1 MAKAKFNKEG
11 VAVVSGKDGII
22 IRKHIAGLEG
32 GRVLDTAAAKDGSN
46 NVLIPAYT
54 LEVVPCGIP
63 VVSKTADG
71 VKNYLALPPKDVTT
85 TVEGTSTTTYK
96 FDLPEG
102 YAYEGIAAAT
112 VKAGMPCPVMV
123 AGVVNET
130 VMLDQL
136 KELFPSEMENPTA
149 LSLSALKSA
158 CPHLIFMSDEA
169 NDVPSNS

>member
-1 MAKAKFNKEG
+1 MSKVQYNKDG
-11 VAVVSGKDGII
+11 VAVISGKDGII

-32 GRVLDTAAAKDGSN
+32 GRFLDPAAVTSGGST
-46 NVLIPAYT
+46 VIPAYT

-63 VVSKTADG
+63 VISKTANG
-71 VKNYLALPPKDVTT
+71 VKTYKALAPKDVTS
-85 TVEGTSTTTYK
+85 GSTTTYK

>member
-1 MAKAKFNKEG
+1 MSKVQYNKDG
-11 VAVVSGKDGII
+11 VAVISGKDGII

-32 GRVLDTAAAKDGSN
+32 GRFLDPAAVTSGGST
-46 NVLIPAYT
+46 VIPAYT

-63 VVSKTADG
+63 VISKTANG
-71 VKNYLALPPKDVTT
+71 VKTYKALAPKDVTS
-85 TVEGTSTTTYK
+85 GSTTTYK

-130 VMLDQL
+130 VLLDQL
-136 KELFPSEMENPTA
+136 KKLFPSEMETPTA

>member
-1 MAKAKFNKEG
+1 MSKVQFNKDG
-11 VAVVSGKDGII
+11 VAVISGKDGII

-32 GRVLDTAAAKDGSN
+32 GRFLDPAAVTSGGST
-46 NVLIPAYT
+46 VIPAYT

-63 VVSKTADG
+63 VISKTANG
-71 VKNYLALPPKDVTT
+71 VKTYKALAPKDVTS
-85 TVEGTSTTTYK
+85 GSSTTYK
-96 FDLPEG
+96 LDLPDG

-112 VKAGMPCPVMV
+112 VKTGMPCPVMV

-130 VMLDQL
+130 VLLAQL
-136 KELFPSEMENPTA
+136 AELFPSEMETPTA

-158 CPHLIFMSDEA
+158 CPNLIFMSDEA

>member
-11 VAVVSGKDGII
+11 VAVVSGRDGII

-63 VVSKTADG
+63 VVSKTANG

-85 TVEGTSTTTYK
+85 TEGQTTTTTYK
-96 FDLPEG
+96 FNLPDG

-130 VMLDQL
+130 VLLAQL
-136 KELFPSEMENPTA
+136 AELFPSEMETPTA

-158 CPHLIFMSDEA
+158 CPNLIFMSDEA

>member
-63 VVSKTADG
+63 VVSKTANG
-71 VKNYLALPPKDVTT
+71 VKTYKALAPKDVTS
-85 TVEGTSTTTYK
+85 GSTTTYK
-96 FDLPEG
+96 FDLPDG

-130 VMLDQL
+130 VLLDQL
-136 KELFPSEMENPTA
+136 KELFPSEMETPTA

>member
-1 MAKAKFNKEG
+1 MSKVQYNKDG
-11 VAVVSGKDGII
+11 VAVISGKDGII

-32 GRVLDTAAAKDGSN
+32 GRFLDPAAVTSGGST
-46 NVLIPAYT
+46 VIPAYT

-63 VVSKTADG
+63 VISKTANG
-71 VKNYLALPPKDVTT
+71 VKTYKALAPKDVTT
-85 TVEGTSTTTYK
+85 TVDGTSTTTYK

-102 YAYEGIAAAT
+102 YAYEGVAAAT

-130 VMLDQL
+130 VLLAQL
-136 KELFPSEMENPTA
+136 AELFPSEMETPTA

-158 CPHLIFMSDEA
+158 CPNLIFMSDEA

>member
-1 MAKAKFNKEG
+1 MSKAKFNKDG
-11 VAVVSGKDGII
+11 VAIVSGKDGII

-32 GRVLDTAAAKDGSN
+32 GRVLDTSAAKDNSS

-63 VVSKTADG
+63 VVSKASNG
-71 VKNYLALPPKDVTT
+71 VKNYFALPPTDVTVT
-85 TVEGTSTTTYK
+85 SDQTSTTTYK

-102 YAYEGIAAAT
+102 YTYEGIAAAT

-130 VMLDQL
+130 VMLNQL
-136 KELFPSEMENPTA
+136 KEFFPSEMETPTA

-158 CPHLIFMSDEA
+158 CPNIIFMTDEA
-169 NDVPSNS
+169 CDVPSNS